1 MTTTRTLTLLTH
13 KTETIIAGIVLF
25 HAEAEHKTEQN
36 ARGGGGKEERQ
47 NIRRVAKGGG
57 IERDIG
63 ERRTRK

>member
-57 IERDIG
+57 D
-63 ERRTRK
+63 